1 MKNRPSAA
9 QAAEFDR
16 YVAKWQDI
24 LALGTWRIERSTKPA
39 PRGAMAAVM
48 FNDGAR
54 LATTMLGD
62 FAGEE
67 INPDSLERTA
77 LHEVLH
83 VLLHDLIAMA
93 GDARASDVQL
103 EAAEHQV
110 INVLERVL
118 YAGAKSIG
126 G

>member
-1 MKNRPSAA
+1 MKNRPTAA
-9 QAAEFDR
+9 QAAEFDA
-16 YVAKWQDI
+16 YVAKWRDI
-24 LALGTWRIERSTKPA
+24 LSLGDWRIERGGKPA

-48 FNDGAR
+48 FSESAR

-62 FAGEE
+62 FAGDE
-67 INPDSLERTA
+67 INADTLERTA

-83 VLLHDLIAMA
+83 VLLHDLIATA

-103 EAAEHQV
+103 EAAEHRV

-118 YAGAKSIG
+118 YAGSKG
-126 G
+126 Q